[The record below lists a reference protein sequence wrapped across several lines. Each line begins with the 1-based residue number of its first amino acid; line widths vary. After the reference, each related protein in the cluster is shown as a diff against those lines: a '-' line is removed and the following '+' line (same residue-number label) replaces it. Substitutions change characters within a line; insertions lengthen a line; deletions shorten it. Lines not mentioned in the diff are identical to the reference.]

1 MLKCSIPQVINSMKK
16 ILSIIL
22 LSATIIACKNTKK
35 ETAEIVSEVTKEN
48 SSNNPSTK
56 LSTVD
61 MSYLSKTI
69 KPQDDFFMFS
79 NEEWIKANPVPPSES
94 RWGSFNEL
102 DQNNKEKLT
111 SILKEAASSNSA
123 KGSDNQILG
132 DYFSSYMNMESRE
145 KLGSIALKKELD
157 KIQSVNSKEELVGII
172 ANNHIHGISGFFS
185 FGVGQD
191 LKNVDNNISYLS
203 QGGISLPNKEYY
215 LDTKKATILASY
227 QKYVSELFVMAGLKA
242 EKAKEAQISVL
253 TIESKLAG
261 AMYTPAE
268 MRLPEK
274 TYNKKS
280 LEDVK
285 ILFGKFDFEKYLV
298 AIGSQTF
305 DSLVV
310 GNPEFIT
317 GVSKM
322 IEQANLS
329 DLKNYLSWHVLN
341 SYSGDMGMAFVEK
354 RFDFYGK
361 VLSGKTE
368 MKPLHENAIDEI
380 TNLEFGELLGK
391 AFVEKY
397 FSQKAQNRVNEM
409 VDNLL
414 IVFRERINGLDWM
427 TQETKAEALN
437 KLNSIGRKL
446 GFPSYWEDY
455 SSLAFT
461 SDNYIENVKEI
472 NRFSHYKNLKELNQ
486 PIDKEKWG
494 MPAHMVNAYYHP
506 LLNEIA
512 FPAGIMQAPF
522 FDENAEDAVNYGRIG
537 RVIGHEFTHGFDDM
551 GSKFAADGSFKNWW
565 SESDRK
571 LFEEKTT
578 ILGETFSSFCPI
590 EGHCVNPDLTMGEN
604 IADLGGLTLAYYA
617 YLKTAEYK
625 VNEIRESF
633 TPSQRFF
640 IAYAQLWKINYTE
653 EEMKNRIAND
663 PHSPGMY
670 RVNGPLKNCP
680 EFFEAFNVKEG
691 DKMRNP
697 DKKIAKIW

>member
-1 MLKCSIPQVINSMKK
+1 MKK
-16 ILSIIL
+16 TLSIIL

-486 PIDKEKWG
+486 PVDKEKWG

-537 RVIGHEFTHGFDDM
+537 MVIGHEFTHGFDDM

-697 DKKIAKIW
+697 NKKIAKIW